1 MSVNLP
7 QYPQW
12 LINERNLSA
21 YYNSL
26 LLSGQAPKVAD
37 LIKQNP
43 SSFSALVDLLN
54 SKGSPLSTRMGIGVV
69 MEELAGSR
77 ALSQHIDLLTPLT
90 QAKDARLRADACYY
104 LELSANPA
112 ALPSLQ
118 ACLHDA
124 DPSVREVAADAITN
138 LTPPATYPPQ
148 P

>member
-26 LLSGQAPKVAD
+26 LLSGQAARVAK
-37 LIKQNP
+37 LIQQTP
-43 SSFSALVDLLN
+43 SSFAAVIELLSN
-54 SKGSPLSTRMGIGVV
+54 KGSPLSTRMGIGVV
-69 MEELAGSR
+69 MEELAGNR
-77 ALSQHIDLLTPLT
+77 VLSQNIDLLIPLT

-118 ACLHDA
+118 TCLNDP

-138 LTPPATYPPQ
+138 LTPPATYPRQ

>member
-26 LLSGQAPKVAD
+26 LLSGQAARVAK
-37 LIKQNP
+37 LIQQTP
-43 SSFSALVDLLN
+43 SSFAAVIELLSN
-54 SKGSPLSTRMGIGVV
+54 KGSPLSTRMGIGVV
-69 MEELAGSR
+69 MEELAGNR
-77 ALSQHIDLLTPLT
+77 VLSQNIDLLIPLT

-118 ACLHDA
+118 TCLNDP
-124 DPSVREVAADAITN
+124 DPSVREVAADAITT
-138 LTPPATYPPQ
+138 LTPPATYSRQ

>member
-12 LINERNLSA
+12 LINERNLST

-26 LLSGQAPKVAD
+26 LLSGQAARVAK
-37 LIKQNP
+37 LIQQTP
-43 SSFSALVDLLN
+43 SSFAAVIELLSN
-54 SKGSPLSTRMGIGVV
+54 KGSPLSTRMGIGVV
-69 MEELAGSR
+69 MEELAGNR
-77 ALSQHIDLLTPLT
+77 VLSQNIDLLIPLT

-118 ACLHDA
+118 TCLNDP

-138 LTPPATYPPQ
+138 LTPPATYPRQ

>member
-1 MSVNLP
+1 MSINLP

-12 LINERNLSA
+12 LINEQNLSA

-37 LIKQNP
+37 LLKRNP
-43 SSFSALVDLLN
+43 SNFSALVDLLTR
-54 SKGSPLSTRMGIGVV
+54 KGSPLSTRMGISVV
-69 MEELAGSR
+69 MEELAGNCV
-77 ALSQHIDLLTPLT
+77 LSHNIDLLIPLT

-118 ACLHDA
+118 TCLNDP

-138 LTPPATYPPQ
+138 LALPATYPRQ